1 MKSVMISAGIILLST
16 GCSVMG
22 SSGEEGS
29 QGSGEWEHPDY
40 DSTLI
45 VSNVS
50 ELLDAVEYANA
61 NGNVE
66 ILLED
71 EDYSL

>member
-1 MKSVMISAGIILLST
+1 MKSVFHIIGLVT
-16 GCSVMG
+16 CVAGCSVMG
-22 SSGEEGS
+22 SSGAEGS

-66 ILLED
+66 ILLGD